1 MFIKHTF
8 IILQKSLHIF
18 LPFLLFLVHTFG
30 QGTGLQNILP
40 KEMLP
45 DYKQSSNLITNNPFI
60 QKDLYSLN
68 KQTPPSIP
76 KSPNNKTQVLQKYLE
91 FKSLAIINK
100 KKYFS
105 INNKRINKSFWI
117 PENETVNNIKV
128 INYDPRN
135 KTITITDGINTEIM
149 PIISAN
155 ETPLSVSD
163 KSGSPVNQR
172 NAQPSIP
179 GAKAEKQNSEAPK
192 TPTRRRVIPVKR

>member
-45 DYKQSSNLITNNPFI
+45 DYNQSSNLITNNPFI

-76 KSPNNKTQVLQKYLE
+76 KSPNNKTQVLQKYLNL
-91 FKSLAIINK
+91 KVSDTNK
-100 KKYFS
+100 KNIS

-117 PENETVNNIKV
+117 PEMKLLITGV
-128 INYDPRN
+128 INYDPRIRQLPLVIN
-135 KTITITDGINTEIM
+135 NTED
-149 PIISAN
+149 AYYFG
-155 ETPLSVSD
+155 
-163 KSGSPVNQR
+163 K
-172 NAQPSIP
+172 
-179 GAKAEKQNSEAPK
+179 
-192 TPTRRRVIPVKR
+192 